1 MRGPWRGEP
10 PERLRQGC
18 RPERV
23 FDAHRR
29 LLDIHVE
36 VDIQNILFLRRLPD
50 LHVEVDI
57 QNILFLGC
65 ANAAGRMDAH
75 EAALFLL
82 LFSFYTAYP

>member
-1 MRGPWRGEP
+1 VAAGLP

-18 RPERV
+18 RLERV

-29 LLDIHVE
+29 LLDI
-36 VDIQNILFLRRLPD
+36 
-50 LHVEVDI
+50 HVEVDI

-82 LFSFYTAYP
+82 LFFFFTPRTRRVKKEKK